1 MTKRDSVRLLRE
13 CDAGADMAIYAMEV
27 TGKMVHS
34 RALRKVLRDCR
45 QHHLS
50 LKARITEQ
58 LNVFSDDGKALPSMT
73 KLMAW
78 MKIRWRMLLSPS
90 DRTAAQMLIR
100 GCRMGTGSLQKYLDQ
115 YPAAIP
121 AVRAL
126 AEELICSEE
135 QLCEQLHPFL
145 YSK

>member
-1 MTKRDSVRLLRE
+1 MTKRDSICLLRE

-27 TGKMVHS
+27 TGKTVKN
-34 RALRKVLRDCR
+34 RALRRALRDCR

-58 LNVFSDDGKALPSMT
+58 LNVFSADPKALPSMT

-78 MKIRWRMLLSPS
+78 MKIRWRMLLNPS

-100 GCRMGTGSLQKYLDQ
+100 GCRMGTEALQKYLDQ
-115 YPAAIP
+115 YPAAT
-121 AVRAL
+121 AEARAL
-126 AEELICSEE
+126 AAELICSEE
-135 QLCEQLHPFL
+135 QLCEQLQPFL